1 MSASADVRAI
11 LETIPGWSDAA
22 AKVAAVEGGLT
33 NRAYRVYR
41 ANEQYLLRL
50 EDGHTGAYGIDRDR
64 EFAIQSAAARR
75 GLAPAVVYAD
85 PERGVLLCRYVA
97 GRTWS
102 REDLGDPQ
110 RLDAV
115 AALLRSVHALPL
127 AGHVLE
133 PAEVGRRY
141 LQGLAGDDAL
151 YGRGAALVAWL
162 TDIGPADN
170 VRCCHND
177 VVAGNLIEATGLML
191 LDWEYAADND
201 PLFDLA
207 SLVAFHEL
215 DDAAARV
222 LLAAY
227 QDGPGTDALD
237 RFQHQLAV
245 YRALAWLWFAVR
257 ERARPDAEQ
266 RRRME
271 RMFDA
276 LRPVLRR

>member
-1 MSASADVRAI
+1 MARQVPGDHNFQPGLLDCTQPFVRKPCRI
-11 LETIPGWSDAA
+11 TSYNVCYT
-22 AKVAAVEGGLT
+22 K
-33 NRAYRVYR
+33 
-41 ANEQYLLRL
+41 LL
-50 EDGHTGAYGIDRDR
+50 R

-85 PERGVLLCRYVA
+85 PERGILLCRYVA

-177 VVAGNLIEATGLML
+177 VVAGT
-191 LDWEYAADND
+191 
-201 PLFDLA
+201 
-207 SLVAFHEL
+207 
-215 DDAAARV
+215 
-222 LLAAY
+222 
-227 QDGPGTDALD
+227 
-237 RFQHQLAV
+237 
-245 YRALAWLWFAVR
+245 
-257 ERARPDAEQ
+257 
-266 RRRME
+266 
-271 RMFDA
+271 
-276 LRPVLRR
+276 